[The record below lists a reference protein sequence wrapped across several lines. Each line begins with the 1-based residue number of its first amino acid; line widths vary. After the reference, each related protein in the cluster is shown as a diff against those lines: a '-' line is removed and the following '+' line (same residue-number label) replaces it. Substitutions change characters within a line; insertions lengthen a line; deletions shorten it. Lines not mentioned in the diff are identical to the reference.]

1 MKKVRNHVVLT
12 GRISGEPEERELPS
26 GDRVVTFRLVVPRDD
41 GGVDTIDC
49 AAWGAALRRRALT
62 MVDAE
67 AHLTGQLHRR
77 FWQSPKGLASRY
89 EVEALSLERVRV

>member
-1 MKKVRNHVVLT
+1 MKKLKNQVVLT
-12 GRISGEPEERELPS
+12 GRISGEPAERELPS
-26 GDRVVTFRLVVPRDD
+26 GDRVVTFRIVVPRDE

-49 AAWGAALRRRALT
+49 AAWSAALRRKALS
-62 MVDAE
+62 MVDTE
-67 AHLTGQLHRR
+67 AHVIGQLRRR